1 MTDFATSIAIA
12 GDIFKALQGFF
23 FLVLPLILVGGLL
36 YYKKKLTLFPV
47 AALIL
52 ERRDDN
58 LIMKT
63 DRIGRVRVDGIWKWK
78 FRKTKETIPNP
89 DYGWLVH
96 GTYTPTNFFEKLAN
110 WFSQPSGFM
119 YFYKYGSQQYKP
131 IKVNLGDTDKSNKK
145 NFKTVFRPILNEK
158 GEKVYIKKI
167 MQISPKKMVVPEF
180 DVIDWDNM
188 NFIVQ
193 EHAASDER
201 RKKKDDFMK
210 KVLIPMV
217 TIAVAA
223 IVLIIAMYFA
233 VQLVQFGA
241 GSVGSAAPV
250 AQAEVG
256 AGIPVIGGMMPS

>member
-36 YYKKKLTLFPV
+36 YYKKKLTLFPI
-47 AALIL
+47 AAIIL
-52 ERRDDN
+52 ERRDNN

-63 DRIGRVRVDGIWKWK
+63 DRIGRVRIDGIWKYK
-78 FRKTKETIPNP
+78 FRKSKETIPNP
-89 DYGWLVH
+89 DYDWIVS
-96 GTYTPTNFFEKLAN
+96 GTYTPTNFFEKIAKMV
-110 WFSQPSGFM
+110 SSPVGFA

-131 IKVNLGDTDKSNKK
+131 VDIKLNDITSSDKK